1 MDDPSGWSLTE
12 SDPQVFTQLLR
23 DLGVKGLQVDD
34 LYSLDAATLETLKPI
49 HALIFL
55 FKYVEASA
63 EQAETSSGVEV
74 DPLDTGVWFA
84 NQVINNS
91 CGTVAALNAVMNIQ
105 RTPSQYEGESI
116 ELGLIQPELDNLREF
131 GAGMESQDL
140 GHLVSSSPSIREV
153 HNSFSKSSPFS
164 MDPSAFPDREKE
176 DAYHFVAYLPVNGIL
191 YELDGL
197 RRNPIMHAPVTEGEN
212 GEWLETAR
220 ETIEQRIG
228 TYPPGSLMFNLLAV
242 RSAAVPRLQR
252 LIQDAS
258 TPTEQRYALQDQ
270 LDHER
275 TKNKRGDMEN
285 TLRRNNLLP
294 TVFAL
299 FKALGETGLA
309 GKAVEDA
316 RAKGAQRREQR
327 QRTGVEEE

>member
-1 MDDPSGWSLTE
+1 MSEDPSGWSLTE
-12 SDPQVFTQLLR
+12 SDPQVFTQLLK
-23 DLGVKGLQVDD
+23 DLGVQGLQVDD
-34 LYSLDAATLETLKPI
+34 LYSLDPETLETLKPI

-55 FKYVEASA
+55 FKWVERSSS
-63 EQAETSSGVEV
+63 EPESSSGVEV

-91 CGTVAALNAVMNIQ
+91 CGTVAALNAVMNIPHQ
-105 RTPSQYEGESI
+105 PSEFEGETISLGS
-116 ELGLIQPELDNLREF
+116 ELGNLREF
-131 GAGMESQDL
+131 GAGMGSQDL
-140 GHLVSSSPSIREV
+140 GHLISSSPNIREV

-164 MDPSAFPDREKE
+164 MDPNAFPEREKE

-197 RRNPIMHAPVTEGEN
+197 RRNPIMHAPVDDSVEG
-212 GEWLETAR
+212 GWLDVAR

-228 TYPPGSLMFNLLAV
+228 TYPPGSLMFNLLAI
-242 RSAAVPRLQR
+242 RSTALPRIRRQLA
-252 LIQDAS
+252 DH
-258 TPTEQRYALQDQ
+258 TTKPEQVFVLEDLR
-270 LDHER
+270 DHELE
-275 TKNKRGDMEN
+275 KEKRGAMEN

-316 RAKGAQRREQR
+316 RAKGKERAQRRQAR
-327 QRTGVEEE
+327 GEEE